1 MSVIT
6 SAVAAP
12 LDNNTSPTRNAKSK
26 TSVMA
31 ASPVNTGTGSVG
43 NRDGAANW
51 AVLGSFPRALA
62 GRGR

>member
-1 MSVIT
+1 
-6 SAVAAP
+6 
-12 LDNNTSPTRNAKSK
+12 
-26 TSVMA
+26 MA

-62 GRGR
+62 GRGRWGRWSVGL